1 MVTERVA
8 LVAGGSSDIGRAI
21 VFGLARHDASVFA
34 LGRDPGRLKQ
44 VAGEHSGRVQPIVA
58 DLTCKSNIIAVR
70 EQVVGAGDWKHWCWH
85 SGTYDDRVISTHWER
100 QFAANV
106 QGPYALLRALLPLL
120 IGSKGLVV
128 FINSRQGISAS
139 CVVAQFA
146 ATQHAMRA
154 LADSLREEL
163 NPEGV
168 RITSIFLGRTA
179 TARQAAIFEM
189 EQRPYVPETLI
200 QPRDVAD
207 LVVALAMLPTT
218 SEVTDITVRPGVKS
232 Y

>member
-1 MVTERVA
+1 
-8 LVAGGSSDIGRAI
+8 
-21 VFGLARHDASVFA
+21 
-34 LGRDPGRLKQ
+34 
-44 VAGEHSGRVQPIVA
+44 
-58 DLTCKSNIIAVR
+58 
-70 EQVVGAGDWKHWCWH
+70 VGH
-85 SGTYDDRVISTHWER
+85 
-100 QFAANV
+100 
-106 QGPYALLRALLPLL
+106 
-120 IGSKGLVV
+120 
-128 FINSRQGISAS
+128 
-139 CVVAQFA
+139 FA

-168 RITSIFLGRTA
+168 RITSLFLGRTA

-218 SEVTDITVRPGVKS
+218 SEVTDITVRPRVKS

>member
-1 MVTERVA
+1 VTERVA

-34 LGRDPGRLKQ
+34 LGRDPGRLKR
-44 VAGEHSGRVQPIVA
+44 VAGEHGGRVQPIVA
-58 DLTCKSNIIAVR
+58 DLTCKSNIVAVR
-70 EQVVGAGDWKHWCWH
+70 DQVVRGGRLDILVLA
-85 SGTYDDRVISTHWER
+85 SGIYDRSSDPDALER

-128 FINSRQGISAS
+128 FINSRQGLSAS
-139 CVVAQFA
+139 RGVGHFA

>member
-1 MVTERVA
+1 VTERVA

-21 VFGLARHDASVFA
+21 VFGLVRHDASVFA

-44 VAGEHSGRVQPIVA
+44 VAGEHGGRVQSIVA

-70 EQVVGAGDWKHWCWH
+70 DQVVRGGRLDILVLA
-85 SGTYDDRVISTHWER
+85 SGMYDRSSDLDALER

-106 QGPYALLRALLPLL
+106 RGPYALLRALLPLL

-128 FINSRQGISAS
+128 FINSRQGLSAS
-139 CVVAQFA
+139 RGVGHFA

-218 SEVTDITVRPGVKS
+218 SEVTDITVRPRVKS

>member
-1 MVTERVA
+1 VTERVA

-21 VFGLARHDASVFA
+21 VLGLVQHDASVFA
-34 LGRDPGRLKQ
+34 LGRDLGRLRQ
-44 VAGEHSGRVQPIVA
+44 VADQHNGGVQPVVA

-70 EQVVGAGDWKHWCWH
+70 DQVVRGGRLDILVLA
-85 SGTYDDRVISTHWER
+85 SGVYERSSDPDGLER

-106 QGPYALLRALLPLL
+106 QAPYALLRALLPLL

-128 FINSRQGISAS
+128 FINSRQGLSAS
-139 CVVAQFA
+139 RGVGHFA

-154 LADSLREEL
+154 LADSLREEV

-200 QPRDVAD
+200 QPKDVAD
-207 LVVALAMLPTT
+207 LVVALAMLPST
-218 SEVTDITVRPGVKS
+218 SEVTDIVVRPRVKS